1 MLRAVMN
8 EMFDSSA
15 EIENAGV
22 DFNMLCY
29 PEENINTCNT
39 SDESEWENSEAVA
52 QRYSVLKVLWEIL
65 KNSEEDTC
73 ARVSF

>member
-8 EMFDSSA
+8 EMFVRSV
-15 EIENAGV
+15 EIENASN

-52 QRYSVLKVLWEIL
+52 QRCSVLKVSWEISQ
-65 KNSEEDTC
+65 NSEEDTY